1 MTVESEP
8 GSQPYVTLGMA
19 YREYVQT
26 LKPGQRAAVETY
38 IRKYVEFQGES
49 HPVAALSGS
58 HVESYA
64 MSQIRPSDPNAP
76 DRVLALKAWFQ
87 FLKKRDYTAANYG
100 VNIRVPKASA
110 NGRSGSTP
118 VTVHR
123 QETPIEMTAEG
134 LEALKRELA
143 ELEEQRPK
151 LIQAIEVAR
160 SDGDLR
166 ENAPYHAAREALAFH
181 QQRMSKLEDSIRR
194 AVVVDRLDT
203 GFATIGSTVRV
214 TNLDDGREATYT
226 LVSAREA
233 NAAERKISVESP
245 VGKELL
251 GRRKGDEVAVA
262 TPRGEIHFRV
272 EDVIHQS

>member
-19 YREYVQT
+19 YREYLQT

-38 IRKYVEFQGES
+38 IRKYVEFQGEG

-64 MSQIRPSDPNAP
+64 VSQIRPSDPNAP

-87 FLKKRDYTAANYG
+87 FLKKREYTPANYG
-100 VNIRVPKASA
+100 VNIRVPRASA
-110 NGRSGSTP
+110 NGRSGSTA
-118 VTVHR
+118 VTVQR
-123 QETPIEMTAEG
+123 QETPIEMTADG
-134 LEALKRELA
+134 LAALKREYA
-143 ELEEQRPK
+143 ELEEQRPR

-181 QQRMSKLEDSIRR
+181 QQRMAKLEESIRR
-194 AVVVDRLDT
+194 AVIVDRIDT

-214 TNLDDGREATYT
+214 TNLEDNREATYT

-251 GRRKGDEVAVA
+251 GRRKGDEVAVS
-262 TPRGEIHFRV
+262 TPRGEIRFRID
-272 EDVIHQS
+272 EVIHNA